1 MAVNIKPEGWECH
14 GPCHQG
20 RAKCPTPHAC
30 ERPDDDEGTLR
41 LLGQAFLAV
50 ILAALVVV
58 CLGVLL

>member
-14 GPCHQG
+14 GPCRQG
-20 RAKCPTPHAC
+20 RDACPTPTAC
-30 ERPDDDEGTLR
+30 ERPEDDEGTLR
-41 LLGQAFLAV
+41 LLGQAVLAV